1 MTQTPDQVPSDIER
15 IADLVGQ
22 MFKILESRH
31 EYSTSLRIEIPA
43 LEADWSSVERNVLTL
58 GRRRRAIEAPLPPL
72 PEPRG
77 AAAAQNWLAQR
88 RAQGARALGWVER
101 LPAALALL
109 RSLGAIEAFGRTYPL
124 PDADEQRAEAL
135 RSQMRQAVFR
145 QDLSSMDSLLLRI
158 QASLI
163 RDGQRRTDLTR
174 IVDSRM
180 AKVVPTL
187 DALALRDATSVPELQ
202 RWQADA
208 RTSTAML
215 ADALSRWDVVSAREA
230 EAKLNALADEVPEI
244 RKRIEGELSE
254 AEAAATA
261 RELMHR
267 DRTARLS
274 ELRNDL
280 DARNLFWRSMRAG
293 GAVIGV
299 LGLVGALLGLGV
311 VAVILALRLTTQW
324 YGFVA
329 LSTPITLAVVGA
341 GIGAIVGALRLRARR
356 HTAAKESV
364 SVGRQIESEARAL
377 ADLHKRA
384 ESIRSTLGWF
394 RI

>member
-1 MTQTPDQVPSDIER
+1 
-15 IADLVGQ
+15 
-22 MFKILESRH
+22 
-31 EYSTSLRIEIPA
+31 
-43 LEADWSSVERNVLTL
+43 
-58 GRRRRAIEAPLPPL
+58 
-72 PEPRG
+72 
-77 AAAAQNWLAQR
+77 
-88 RAQGARALGWVER
+88 
-101 LPAALALL
+101 
-109 RSLGAIEAFGRTYPL
+109 
-124 PDADEQRAEAL
+124 
-135 RSQMRQAVFR
+135 MRQAVFR